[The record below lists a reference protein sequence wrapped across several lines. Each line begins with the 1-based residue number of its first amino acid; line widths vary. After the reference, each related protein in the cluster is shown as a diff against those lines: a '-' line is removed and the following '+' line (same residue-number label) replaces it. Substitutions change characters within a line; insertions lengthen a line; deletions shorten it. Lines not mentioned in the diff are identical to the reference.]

1 MSFLPKTL
9 ENIRVFEGL
18 LFLAAFTLCIPAANW
33 MIGNVGTQCVPL
45 GPCLIPVAPN
55 VMAPSGVVVV
65 GLAFVFRDLLQRRL
79 GWKAAAAGILIGTV
93 LSAVVAPAQLVFASA
108 TAFLVSETADMLVY
122 TPLQRRKLV
131 LAVAASSAVGLV
143 VDSIVFLWLAFG
155 SLDFLLGQILGKA
168 WMVLAALPAVSL
180 LRRRDEKLGM
190 RPV

>member
-1 MSFLPKTL
+1 LAKSL

-55 VMAPSGVVVV
+55 ILAPSGVVVV

-122 TPLQRRKLV
+122 TPLQRRRLV

-155 SLDFLLGQILGKA
+155 SLDFLPGQILGKA

-180 LRRRDEKLGM
+180 LRRRDEKLGL